1 MAAADVPAVTTA
13 RFLAPSP
20 VSLKICGVTSAADAE
35 RLAEMG
41 IEALGAN
48 FWPQSKRYLDPAS
61 AGFLRDLAGRILR
74 VGVFVNAGP
83 DLPRRLVE
91 EGLIDVVQL
100 HGDETP
106 ADAAV
111 FRDANIPFLKAI
123 GVKGLADLELAREF
137 GAAGILLDAHAPGIY
152 GGTGQMID
160 WALARSFTEQ
170 NPDLPLIL
178 AGGITP
184 DNVAPAVQAVRPAA
198 LDVASGAELRPG
210 VKDFDKVAAL
220 KERSLTSER

>member
-1 MAAADVPAVTTA
+1 VAAADVPAVTTA

-83 DLPRRLVE
+83 DLPLRLVE

-210 VKDFDKVAAL
+210 VKDFNKVAAL